1 MSTGGDKSAQF
12 AHPGDGDASGGNS
25 SGGTTMKAPTLYQP
39 ADFQGKSG
47 QPDNQSTN
55 RGKGST

>member
-1 MSTGGDKSAQF
+1 MSTGAVKDKQF

-25 SGGTTMKAPTLYQP
+25 SGGTTMKTPKIYMSP
-39 ADFQGKSG
+39 AFQGKSG

-55 RGKGST
+55 RPKGST